1 MNDLTALEA
10 ATIIETLKKV
20 HQGGTYCNSCTRAMP
35 CPSLQA
41 ADRLEAAERALVT
54 AREALE
60 KYANEDNYTASWE
73 PIDSGGAALTRGFEE
88 DEPWAVAQQALTD
101 IAAVLGTEER

>member
-1 MNDLTALEA
+1 MNDVTLTWYRLAQERIKLHSDALGK
-10 ATIIETLKKV
+10 L
-20 HQGGTYCNSCTRAMP
+20 H
-35 CPSLQA
+35 
-41 ADRLEAAERALVT
+41 AAERALVT